1 MRAPSTV
8 NGLLVLAKP
17 LGPSSNDVLQQ
28 LRRLLGGAKAGHA
41 GTLDPAA
48 AGVLLIC
55 LGEAA
60 KLVPFLA
67 DLEKEYRGVVRFG
80 AGTDTQD
87 ATGAVTGTAPWE
99 HLEEAAVRREMAG
112 FLGES
117 LQLPP
122 MFSALKVEGRRL
134 YKAAR
139 KGQEV
144 AREPRPI
151 RVSAFDLLAWRP
163 PEAEFLVRC
172 GSGTYVR
179 TLCRDLGER
188 CGTLAHMASLTRT
201 AVGPFRLEDAATLE
215 EIAARAPGAP
225 VPRLL
230 GLAAALPH
238 LPGVVLTAE
247 KARGVGEGRPP
258 VLAPGDLPPGL
269 APGALLKLLD
279 ERGRLLAVARCAGE
293 GEPLDFE
300 RVFHD
305 R

>member
-1 MRAPSTV
+1 VKAPSTV

-28 LRRLLGGAKAGHA
+28 LRRHLGGAKAGHA

-48 AGVLLIC
+48 AGVLLVC

-80 AGTDTQD
+80 AETDSQD

-99 HLEEAAVRREMAG
+99 HLEEDAVRREMAG

-122 MFSALKVEGRRL
+122 MFSAIKVEGRRL
-134 YKAAR
+134 YKSAR

-151 RVSAFDLLAWRP
+151 RVSAFELLAWRP
-163 PEAEFLVRC
+163 PDGEFLVRC

-188 CGTLAHMASLTRT
+188 LGTRAHMASLTRT
-201 AVGPFRLEDAATLE
+201 AVGPFRLEDAVTLE
-215 EIAARAPGAP
+215 ELAARAPGAP
-225 VPRLL
+225 VPRLI
-230 GLAAALPH
+230 GLAAALAH
-238 LPGVVLTAE
+238 LPGAVLSAE
-247 KARGVGEGRPP
+247 EARAVGEGR
-258 VLAPGDLPPGL
+258 APIMPPGRL
-269 APGALLKLLD
+269 PVDVLPGAVLKLLD
-279 ERGRLLAVARCAGE
+279 ERGRLLAVVRVAGE
-293 GEPLDFE
+293 GAPLVFE

-305 R
+305 G